1 VEFWEFL
8 ESKKSKNN
16 PFWKVSENIFFF
28 GKNILHLHYKFK
40 TIKKNKMEKIK
51 NKKKNAINNGAGW
64 DINAQDM
71 LRDLVAKGMSTKK
84 IARVMGRTDNS
95 ITYQKGVMGLYSP
108 NGPKIK
114 NNLKNASNSFMNLI
128 DLIKKSKES
137 KEPNEVKVVKEVK
150 SRMRRVE
157 WSRTNLATLKRLG
170 DDGILHKAPSIF
182 GCTENAARIKYGR
195 FFKKPSRVAS
205 KTVIKSTGFN
215 PATMEIQKSVAP
227 AVNPSNVTREHAKD
241 ITRSAREIARAN
253 GKRITMAMFFVE
265 DL

>member
-1 VEFWEFL
+1 L

-28 GKNILHLHYKFK
+28 GKNFLHLHYKFK

-71 LRDLVAKGMSTKK
+71 LRDLVAKGMPTKK
-84 IARVMGRTDNS
+84 IARVMGRTENS

-114 NNLKNASNSFMNLI
+114 QNLKNASNSFINLL

-137 KEPNEVKVVKEVK
+137 KEANPVKAVKEVK
-150 SRMRRVE
+150 PRMRRVE
-157 WSRTNLATLKRLG
+157 WTRTNLATLKRLG